1 MGTSFGDVINT
12 LPVTD
17 TVLYKHCAKINK
29 DQKVP
34 VHLQGAF
41 PKKGYVYVCDWHR
54 IFHYKYCWD
63 PSATHFS
70 QFRG

>member
-1 MGTSFGDVINT
+1 MMGTSFGDVINT

-34 VHLQGAF
+34 VHLQGTF

-54 IFHYKYCWD
+54 IFHCKYC
-63 PSATHFS
+63 
-70 QFRG
+70 